1 MTSIDKKRTGEI
13 KSGKSMP
20 SFRYSVGWLALT
32 VAGMIAVLVLMNFAG
47 IIWWGLAGITI
58 LTAWAIRY
66 NNILKPL
73 RKRKFRISFVII
85 TMLSIFLLATL
96 QSSQIT
102 IFDGLMI
109 GLQMNFCA
117 AIMIVGFAVSG
128 NELSRILAWY
138 S

>member
-1 MTSIDKKRTGEI
+1 
-13 KSGKSMP
+13 MP
-20 SFRYSVGWLALT
+20 SFNYSVGWLALT
-32 VAGMIAVLVLMNFAG
+32 LAGMIAVLVLMNFAS
-47 IIWWGLAGITI
+47 IIWQGLAGITI
-58 LTAWAIRY
+58 FTTWAIRCS
-66 NNILKPL
+66 NILKPL